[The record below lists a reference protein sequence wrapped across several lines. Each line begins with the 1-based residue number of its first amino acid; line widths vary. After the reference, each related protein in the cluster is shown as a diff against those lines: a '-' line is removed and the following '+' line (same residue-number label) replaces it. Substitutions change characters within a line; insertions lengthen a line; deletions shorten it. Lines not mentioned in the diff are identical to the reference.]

1 MMARCHQIWGPVE
14 PKAGAASDESSSA
27 DEDADGRQFG
37 CSRPVPSLV
46 SLAAPLEDR
55 LEGIAFHRKRS
66 SSSES
71 QSCSDNLTRDWP
83 VINENPPHVGEKRS
97 QPFQGIEA
105 VSGSSSFSDDDE
117 AGSDK
122 EGAGRMKYVGLD
134 VRLPSYSIGSD
145 EHFEDKCKPCA
156 WYWRAEGCNGGV
168 DCEFCHLCK
177 PGVFQ
182 LKTAIRRAERVE
194 DLRAMERKM
203 RSRVPRTAA
212 YNNGFTHPNHHP
224 ASRAARLPVFAPH
237 QMPSLH
243 VSRGSSH
250 Y

>member
-1 MMARCHQIWGPVE
+1 MMARCHEIWGPVE
-14 PKAGAASDESSSA
+14 PKAGAASDESSSG
-27 DEDADGRQFG
+27 DEDKDGPA
-37 CSRPVPSLV
+37 SNLARPLV

-66 SSSES
+66 TSSSTES
-71 QSCSDNLTRDWP
+71 KSCRDGFTGDW
-83 VINENPPHVGEKRS
+83 HVVRESLETPLQAADK
-97 QPFQGIEA
+97 QPQQLQDIEA
-105 VSGSSSFSDDDE
+105 RSLSSMDSDDED
-117 AGSDK
+117 AGSDSK
-122 EGAGRMKYVGLD
+122 GVKREKYVGLE

-168 DCEFCHLCK
+168 DCEFCHLCQ

-194 DLRAMERKM
+194 DLRAMERRM
-203 RSRVPRTAA
+203 RPRVPRA
-212 YNNGFTHPNHHP
+212 YNGYAPPNQRV
-224 ASRAARLPVFAPH
+224 ARARLPSRP
-237 QMPSLH
+237 MPNGLH
-243 VSRGSSH
+243 VSHGSFH